1 MQFSQIVG
9 LEETKTHLR
18 MLADEG
24 RMPHALMLSGSEGVG
39 ALGLAVALAQ
49 YMACSNRHDGDS
61 CGVCPSCRRMA
72 KLQHPDLNFCM
83 PVVKVPPTKDEDPEA
98 YLRDRWI
105 EALQT
110 NPYLTPSRWYTEL
123 GATGKQGLISA
134 EMAEAIIEKLWYK
147 PVELPMK
154 FMVVWQP
161 ERMHPVAANRLL
173 KVVEEP
179 PEQTVFLFV
188 SHHPELV
195 LPTILSRVQ
204 QVIVPP
210 VLEDDMVKALQHEG
224 ADSAKAQEIARVA
237 RGNYA
242 QALELLREGDNQEM
256 LALLMDLL
264 RSGYSNNYEGIFT
277 WVSLVLA
284 LGREREKELLAY
296 LARMVREIY
305 MLNLNL
311 PELCYLIG
319 PAREFAAKVAPYVNG
334 RNIGWL
340 LDAYQEAYQH
350 VAGNGNENIIF
361 TDLGLRH
368 CQLLGKGVV

>member
-1 MQFSQIVG
+1 M
-9 LEETKTHLR
+9 
-18 MLADEG
+18 
-24 RMPHALMLSGSEGVG
+24 
-39 ALGLAVALAQ
+39 
-49 YMACSNRHDGDS
+49 
-61 CGVCPSCRRMA
+61 
-72 KLQHPDLNFCM
+72 
-83 PVVKVPPTKDEDPEA
+83 
-98 YLRDRWI
+98 
-105 EALQT
+105 
-110 NPYLTPSRWYTEL
+110 
-123 GATGKQGLISA
+123 
-134 EMAEAIIEKLWYK
+134 
-147 PVELPMK
+147 
-154 FMVVWQP
+154 
-161 ERMHPVAANRLL
+161 
-173 KVVEEP
+173 
-179 PEQTVFLFV
+179 
-188 SHHPELV
+188 

-210 VLEDDMVKALQHEG
+210 VLEADMVKALQQEG
-224 ADSAKAQEIARVA
+224 ADAAKAQEIARVA

-256 LALLMDLL
+256 LTLLMELL